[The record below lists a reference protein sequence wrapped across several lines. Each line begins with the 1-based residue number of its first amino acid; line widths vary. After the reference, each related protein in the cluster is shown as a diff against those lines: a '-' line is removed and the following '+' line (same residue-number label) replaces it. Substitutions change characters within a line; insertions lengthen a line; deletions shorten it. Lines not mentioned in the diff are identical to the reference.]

1 MRPFVKSAVL
11 VASFLL
17 VAGCASSPTEA
28 DFGNSVRNV
37 IAKQQLPS
45 SGPLADDEPLQS
57 TDGRR
62 GENVANVYQRHVG
75 DPAAVSRTKEIQSGA
90 AK

>member
-1 MRPFVKSAVL
+1 MAVL
-11 VASFLL
+11 VISVVL
-17 VAGCASSPTEA
+17 VTGCAHSPTEA

-45 SGPLADDEPLQS
+45 KGPLQDDEPLQS

-62 GENVANVYQRHVG
+62 GESVTTVYQTMVG
-75 DPAAVSRTKEIQSGA
+75 DPGAVVRSTKVQSGA
-90 AK
+90 GK